1 MSIIIPLPI
10 ISNFAHVSIMQQIA
24 PAEDFIFTV
33 VDALNGEA
41 GAVSFQSVNYPT
53 YFLSLAT
60 ASGVDIITLTLCAS

>member
-1 MSIIIPLPI
+1 
-10 ISNFAHVSIMQQIA
+10 MQQIA

-60 ASGVDIITLTLCAS
+60 ASGTYRRAECLRITSHRG